1 MLLREFLN
9 YVMDEEIIEV
19 KMAMYG
25 GEFSTAGSAE
35 EIRHLDPDV
44 LEKNVIMIENGINL
58 IVVTVM

>member
-1 MLLREFLN
+1 MTLREFLD
-9 YVMDEEIIEV
+9 YVMDREMIEV
-19 KMAMYG
+19 KMGMYG

-58 IVVTVM
+58 IVVIVM

>member
-1 MLLREFLN
+1 MTLREFLD
-9 YVMDEEIIEV
+9 YVRDREMIEV
-19 KMAMYG
+19 KMGMYG

-58 IVVTVM
+58 IVVIVM

>member
-1 MLLREFLN
+1 MTLREFLN

>member
-1 MLLREFLN
+1 MTLREFLD

-19 KMAMYG
+19 KMGMYG

-58 IVVTVM
+58 IVVTVR

>member
-9 YVMDEEIIEV
+9 YVMDEEITEV